1 MFALSL
7 IEVVL
12 YLNHKAH
19 IKLFLAMKVAEKHQK
34 QMLDLLDSVP
44 DKVLICK
51 EPQEGLNPKCIY
63 SNRKMND
70 FFGRDLVQAQKQTVK
85 KKSNKIKSL
94 RIKEKGPM

>member
-1 MFALSL
+1 MLAVTL

-19 IKLFLAMKVAEKHQK
+19 IKLFLAMKVTEMHQK
-34 QMLDLLDSVP
+34 QMLNLLDSVP

-63 SNRKMND
+63 SNRKMNE
-70 FFGRDLVQAQKQTVK
+70 FFGRDLVQAQQQH
-85 KKSNKIKSL
+85 
-94 RIKEKGPM
+94 